1 MLEMAIRDGL
11 FTLLVDLDLLFF
23 VKFVM
28 FIILGFFYGIAFD
41 YLDFLEFFE
50 YLETRDWADLFD
62 FKEFLP
68 ALLVDFT
75 SSFINIYV

>member
-1 MLEMAIRDGL
+1 MRDGL

-28 FIILGFFYGIAFD
+28 LIILGFFYGIAFD

-50 YLETRDWADLFD
+50 YLETRD
-62 FKEFLP
+62 
-68 ALLVDFT
+68 
-75 SSFINIYV
+75 